1 MARESNQESKLP
13 AGWAFGDCWPETK
26 SSRKR
31 IEADDA
37 SAGGDDE
44 AQSMKEPQIE
54 VEIRPSG
61 KPGATKAYADARL
74 HFPDGELRIIG
85 FGIIK
90 QPGKAPWIGFPE
102 NHGQNKYFPIVTA
115 KGRIRDAII
124 KAILRAYEKSNA
136 NS

>member
-1 MARESNQESKLP
+1 MARESNRTTGILGDWEDWPAIKRPLKLTAARESGMHEENG
-13 AGWAFGDCWPETK
+13 AE
-26 SSRKR
+26 SV
-31 IEADDA
+31 
-37 SAGGDDE
+37 
-44 AQSMKEPQIE
+44 KEPQIE
-54 VEIRPSG
+54 IEIRPSG
-61 KPGATKAYADARL
+61 KPGATKAYADVRL
-74 HFPDGELRIIG
+74 NFRDGELRIIG

-136 NS
+136 IS